1 MGAFH
6 VYSCTKRHAFL
17 EKGVLVCRM
26 RYTFQKRDYLDDEK
40 FMYFQGKYCLHA
52 KDFILF

>member
-17 EKGVLVCRM
+17 EKGVLVCRI